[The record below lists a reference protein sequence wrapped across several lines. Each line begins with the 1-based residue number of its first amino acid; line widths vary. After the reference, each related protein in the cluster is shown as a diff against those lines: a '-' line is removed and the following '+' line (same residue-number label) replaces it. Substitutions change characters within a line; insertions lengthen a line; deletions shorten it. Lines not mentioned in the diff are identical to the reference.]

1 MKAAAYW
8 IANFFGA
15 GLVPRAPGTAG
26 SLASLIIWV
35 PMLVTNTPWYFKLLA
50 LLLLYIVGVWASNL
64 VCKKLKSK
72 DPGIIVIDEV
82 VGQGVALFFALPTF
96 TNVVLGFLLFRL
108 FDIAKP
114 WPCKNAEEMN
124 GGTGVMLDDVFAGF
138 YTIISLAIINWIIA
152 AAI

>member
-1 MKAAAYW
+1 MKSAAYW

-35 PMLVTNTPWYFKLLA
+35 PMLMVATPWYFKLLA
-50 LLLLYIVGVWASNL
+50 IVLLYMVGVWASNI
-64 VCKKLKSK
+64 VCRKLKSK
-72 DPGIIVIDEV
+72 DPSIVVIDEV
-82 VGQGVALFFALPTF
+82 VGQGIALFFALPTF
-96 TNVVLGFLLFRL
+96 TNVILGFFLFRL

-114 WPCKNAEEMN
+114 WPCRNAEEIE
-124 GGTGVMLDDVFAGF
+124 GGTGVMLDDVFAGV
-138 YTIISLAIINWIIA
+138 YTIFALGIINWIIA